1 MNCFEQPSAGHRIIK
16 GNIAPHLD
24 YGLDD
29 EIDTTVRKNQIIDKL
44 KALFNTNAYMVYKR
58 HALAI
63 TRNTKLIN
71 QIANFYDYESSK
83 ENGIAFV
90 KRDKTVTPKLK
101 DPKDKTVE
109 TGRAWLI
116 RELTEH
122 GIADFNQLSKIC
134 GCKKR
139 AHYLVKLVSNYLE
152 KPIIKNKVKAAGGFA
167 TVSVQ
172 LAV

>member
-1 MNCFEQPSAGHRIIK
+1 MNYFAQPSAGHKVVK

-29 EIDTTVRKNQIIDKL
+29 EIDATVRKNQIIDQL
-44 KALFNTNAYMVYKR
+44 KALFNGNADRVYKL

-63 TRNTKLIN
+63 TRNAKLIN
-71 QIANFYDYESSK
+71 QIASFYDYESSI
-83 ENGIAFV
+83 ESSTAFV
-90 KRDKTVTPKLK
+90 KRGKTVKPSLK
-101 DPKDKTVE
+101 EPKDKTVE
-109 TGRAWLI
+109 IGRAWLI
-116 RELTEH
+116 SELTEH

-139 AHYLVKLVSNYLE
+139 AHYLVKLVSKYLE

-172 LAV
+172 VT

>member
-1 MNCFEQPSAGHRIIK
+1 MSYFAQPSAGHRIIK

-29 EIDTTVRKNQIIDKL
+29 EIDATVRKNQIIDQL
-44 KALFNTNAYMVYKR
+44 KALFNTNADRVYKR

-63 TRNTKLIN
+63 TRNAKLIS
-71 QIANFYDYESSK
+71 QIANFYDYEPSIES
-83 ENGIAFV
+83 GTTFV
-90 KRDKTVTPKLK
+90 KRGKLVKPEPKEPKNKTL
-101 DPKDKTVE
+101 E

-116 RELTEH
+116 SELTEH

-139 AHYLVKLVSNYLE
+139 AYYLVKLVSKYLG
-152 KPIIKNKVKAAGGFA
+152 KPIIKNKVKAVGGSA

-172 LAV
+172 LA

>member
-1 MNCFEQPSAGHRIIK
+1 MNYFAQPSAGHRIVK

-29 EIDTTVRKNQIIDKL
+29 EIDATVRKNQIIDQL
-44 KALFNTNAYMVYKR
+44 KALFNTNADRVYKR

-63 TRNTKLIN
+63 TRNAKLIN
-71 QIANFYDYESSK
+71 QIASFYDYEASMES
-83 ENGIAFV
+83 GTAFV
-90 KRDKTVTPKLK
+90 KRGKPVTPKFK
-101 DPKDKTVE
+101 EPKDKTVE

-116 RELTEH
+116 SELNEH

-134 GCKKR
+134 GCKRR
-139 AHYLVKLVSNYLE
+139 AHYLVKLVSKYLE

-172 LAV
+172 LA